1 MAKHCRNCGEN
12 NTDDRIFC
20 SACGEPLNSDLQLIM
35 DLDKMTKTP
44 HKSEP
49 TRSQAV
55 KDDDDHI
62 PPRTTQTKKKKS
74 AAPWIILAIVV
85 IVVVA
90 VIVLK

>member
-55 KDDDDHI
+55 KDDDDYI